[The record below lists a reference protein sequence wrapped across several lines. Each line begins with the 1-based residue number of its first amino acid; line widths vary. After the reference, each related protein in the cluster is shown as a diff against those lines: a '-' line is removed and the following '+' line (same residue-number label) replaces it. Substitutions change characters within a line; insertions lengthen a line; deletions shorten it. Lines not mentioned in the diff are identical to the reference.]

1 MSNQEG
7 IINRDGQTISKEERD
22 SAKTALKQEFGL
34 RQILG
39 KSRAIRD
46 IHNKIRHVASFDVNV
61 LISGES
67 GTGKELVARAIHY
80 SGSRAGKPFI
90 PVNCGAIP
98 ENLFE
103 NELFGHL
110 KGAFTD
116 ANYQQ
121 VGLVK
126 AAEGGTLFLDEIG
139 TISSYIQVKFLRL
152 LENKEYKPLGDS
164 MSHKADIRIIA
175 ATNTPLIDLV
185 NKGSFRDDLYYRL
198 NVTYFHIPPLRKR
211 KEDIPLLVNH
221 FVNKYSK
228 KFNKPSIKI
237 PPEALR
243 AFVSN
248 PWKGN
253 IRELENM
260 IQQLIIMSEATE
272 LDVKQIPLP
281 KTESTDEIESFKLAK
296 MKAINNFEKSLLI
309 QVLTEHNGSVASA
322 AIKLKKSRT
331 ALWNLIK
338 KHNISPK
345 QFRL

>member
-1 MSNQEG
+1 MSNFEDSIG
-7 IINRDGQTISKEERD
+7 RDGRTISKEERD
-22 SAKTALKQEFGL
+22 FAKASLKQKFGL
-34 RQILG
+34 SQILG
-39 KSRAIRD
+39 KRRAILD
-46 IHNKIRHVASFDVNV
+46 LHNKIRHVAPFNVNV

-80 SGSRAGKPFI
+80 LGPRAGKPFI

-152 LENKEYKPLGDS
+152 LENREYKPLGDS
-164 MSHKADIRIIA
+164 RFHKADIRIIA

-221 FVNKYSK
+221 FVDKYSK
-228 KFNKPSIKI
+228 KYNRPIIKI

-243 AFVSN
+243 AFISN

-260 IQQLIIMSEATE
+260 IQQLIIMSEANE
-272 LDVKQIPLP
+272 LDIRQILRP
-281 KTESTDEIESFKLAK
+281 KTEYMEEIESFKLAK
-296 MKAINNFEKSLLI
+296 MKAINNFEKNILI
-309 QVLTEHNGSVASA
+309 RVLTEHNGNVASA
-322 AIKLKKSRT
+322 AVKLKKSRT

-338 KHNISPK
+338 KHNFHPK